1 MTTKKSG
8 PIGWNLG
15 TPKPKLTP
23 EMVEAKSREVAQR
36 YGELFVAF
44 GLAVSELA
52 DAKDALGLNA
62 LAVGVKLLLADGV
75 DRCGD
80 ALVAFDVLD

>member
-1 MTTKKSG
+1 MTTEQNG

-15 TPKPKLTP
+15 SPKPKLTP
-23 EMVEAKSREVAQR
+23 EVIEAKSKEVAQR

-52 DAKDALGLNA
+52 DAKDALGLNT
-62 LAVGVKLLLADGV
+62 LAVGVKLLLADGCR
-75 DRCGD
+75 RCGD
-80 ALVAFDVLD
+80 AVTAFDIME